1 MITVVAALVERGGR
15 MLICQRRR
23 GDHFAFKWE
32 FPGGKVRA
40 GETLQQGL
48 ARELSEE
55 LGVAHDAISI
65 GREVYRTR
73 HRYSEVT
80 EEIALV
86 FFAAQLPAASLKNL
100 AFERIEWAPLAAL
113 PGYDFLPADR
123 ELVAQLARGALR
135 VAEPN
140 GKATGNTRA
149 SVVS

>member
-1 MITVVAALVERGGR
+1 MITVVAALVERDGR

-40 GETLQQGL
+40 GETLQEGL
-48 ARELSEE
+48 ARELNEE
-55 LGVAHDAISI
+55 FGVAHDAISI

-86 FFAAQLPAASLKNL
+86 FFTAQLPAADLKNL

-123 ELVAQLARGALR
+123 VLVAQLASGALR
-135 VAEPN
+135 LAEPN
-140 GKATGNTRA
+140 GDATGDA
-149 SVVS
+149 SASRP